1 MTASASTPLALDPL
15 RLREL
20 FDLRSSVYASRG
32 GGFEPDPY
40 PAFHRLRE
48 TGPVHPGIVGPLV
61 GFDDPNQMF
70 QGLPFPDRPHF
81 SAFDYATCDAA
92 LHDEATFGTSPGE
105 PESRELTFSSFL
117 FMDDEPHLRYRQLV
131 QTSFLPRRASW
142 WVERWVRPTV
152 DALIGGLERNGRADL
167 NIELCA
173 PIPLLTICGSFGMS
187 VDQALDIRV
196 AVTSEGRGVGKFF
209 EILAPIVAA
218 RRRQPEDDLISVLAQ
233 AELVDERGQRHVL
246 SDAEIQSFAFILLA
260 AGSGTTWKQMGI
272 TLLALLTHPKWLDA
286 VRADRAFLRPVI
298 EESLRWMPTD
308 PMFSRFARKE
318 IELGGHKIPEGSVV
332 HLCLGAANRDPSRW
346 ERPDEFD
353 PSRPLKGHLGF
364 GTGPH
369 VCLGMHV
376 ARAEIQT
383 AIGALVER
391 LPGLRLDPAAEPPR
405 IIGMYERGP
414 TAVPVVWEVA

>member
-1 MTASASTPLALDPL
+1 VTRAGALALDP
-15 RLREL
+15 RRIREL

-32 GGFEPDPY
+32 GGFETDPY

-48 TGPVHPGIVGPLV
+48 TGPVHAGVVGPLV
-61 GFDDPNQMF
+61 GFRDPDAFF

-81 SAFDYATCDAA
+81 SAFDFATCDAV
-92 LHDEATFGTSPGE
+92 LHDEQTFGSSPGE
-105 PESRELTFSSFL
+105 PESREFSYSSFL

-131 QTSFLPRRASW
+131 QPSFLPRRMHW
-142 WVERWVRPTV
+142 WIERWVQPTV
-152 DALIGGLERNGRADL
+152 DGLIESLAPNGRADL
-167 NIELCA
+167 NVEFCA

-187 VDQALDIRV
+187 VAQALDIRA
-196 AVTSEGRGVGKFF
+196 AVTSDGRGTGKFF

-233 AELVDERGQRHVL
+233 AEVVDESGRRHVL

-286 VRADRAFLRPVI
+286 ARADRALLRPVI

-308 PMFSRFARKE
+308 PMFSRFARRDAR
-318 IELGGHKIPEGSVV
+318 LGGHVIPRGSVV
-332 HLCLGAANRDPSRW
+332 HLCLGAANRDPARW

-383 AIGALVER
+383 AIGALLER
-391 LPGLRLDPAAEPPR
+391 LPNLRLDPAAERPR

-414 TAVPVVWEVA
+414 TAVPVAWEAA